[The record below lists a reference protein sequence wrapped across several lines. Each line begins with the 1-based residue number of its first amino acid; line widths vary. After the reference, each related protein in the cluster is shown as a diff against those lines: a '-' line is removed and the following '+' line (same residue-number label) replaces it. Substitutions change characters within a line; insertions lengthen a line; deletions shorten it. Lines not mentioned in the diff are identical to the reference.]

1 MENEFRRALEVLALS
16 HDTQKKA
23 VSLSFAGEG
32 KVKATIATDKLEN
45 INKISSQVGIAT
57 QEQAEGSR
65 QIVHS
70 VEKMNDMTQLVSHA
84 TAEQKK
90 GGELVVRAMENIS
103 EIARDNLAT
112 VQEMSKATANLAQ
125 QAENLARLVSVFRI
139 Q

>member
-1 MENEFRRALEVLALS
+1 MSAAPRIQTTVVGSYPVPEWLVAAPSEQALI
-16 HDTQKKA
+16 D
-23 VSLSFAGEG
+23 
-32 KVKATIATDKLEN
+32 ATR
-45 INKISSQVGIAT
+45 VVIAT

-70 VEKMNDMTQLVSHA
+70 VEKMNDMTQRVSHA

-103 EIARDNLAT
+103 EIARDNLA
-112 VQEMSKATANLAQ
+112 
-125 QAENLARLVSVFRI
+125 RLVSVFRV